1 METLLAYEVWLRL
14 SAFLGLLALFLS
26 WEGLAPKRERERTRR
41 ERWMSN
47 SGIIIIDSIALRLVF
62 PTAAIGAA
70 LWAAEVQFGLLYL
83 IPNLPAWLHVLVAIL
98 ILDFA
103 IWLQHLSFHH
113 VPWLWRLHRMHHSD
127 VDVDVTTAV
136 RFHPLEMLLSMLI
149 KMGVVVIFGA
159 PAVAVLLF
167 EVLLNGTSLFNHSN
181 IRLPQKADDV
191 LRWFLVTPDMHRIHH
206 SWHKEETNSN
216 FGFNL
221 PWWDKLFKT
230 YRSDPKDGHRGMVL
244 GLHEFR
250 EPARN
255 RLHALLLQPLSN
267 TAPSSRSEIA
277 AVKGSDTEK
286 MKANSKENS

>member
-1 METLLAYEVWLRL
+1 METLLSYEVWLRL

-26 WEGLAPKRERERTRR
+26 WEGLAPKRKRERTRR
-41 ERWMSN
+41 ERWVSN

-70 LWAAEVQFGLLYL
+70 LWAAEAQFGLFYL
-83 IPNLPAWLHVLVAIL
+83 IPNLPVWLHVIAAIL
-98 ILDFA
+98 VLDFA
-103 IWLQHLSFHH
+103 IWLQHLTFHH

-149 KMGVVVIFGA
+149 KMAVVVLFGA

-167 EVLLNGTSLFNHSN
+167 EVLLNGTSMFNHSN
-181 IRLPQKADDV
+181 IRLPQKVDKV
-191 LRWFLVTPDMHRIHH
+191 LRWFVVTPDMHRVHH

-221 PWWDKLFKT
+221 PWWDKLFNT
-230 YRSDPKDGHRGMVL
+230 YRGDPKDGHAGMVL

-250 EPARN
+250 ESTRN
-255 RLHALLLQPLSN
+255 RLHALLLQPFTSANARSAVTDKNN
-267 TAPSSRSEIA
+267 T
-277 AVKGSDTEK
+277 
-286 MKANSKENS
+286 NSKDKS

>member
-1 METLLAYEVWLRL
+1 METILSYEIWLRL

-26 WEGLAPKRERERTRR
+26 WEGLAPKRKLERKRK
-41 ERWMSN
+41 ERWISN

-70 LWAAEVQFGLLYL
+70 LWAAEMQFGLLYL
-83 IPNLPAWLHVLVAIL
+83 IPNLPAWLHVFIAFL

-103 IWLQHLSFHH
+103 IWLQHLVFHH

-136 RFHPLEMLLSMLI
+136 RFHPLEMLLSMVI
-149 KMGVVVIFGA
+149 KIGVVVAFGA

-167 EVLLNGTSLFNHSN
+167 EVLLNGTSMFNHSN
-181 IRLPQKADDV
+181 IRLPAKVDKFMRLFV
-191 LRWFLVTPDMHRIHH
+191 VTPDMHRVHH
-206 SWHKEETNSN
+206 SWHKRETNSN

-221 PWWDKLFKT
+221 PWWDRLFNT
-230 YRSDPKDGHRGMVL
+230 YRADPKDGHQSMVL

-255 RLHALLLQPLSN
+255 RLHSLLLQPFLRTPKN
-267 TAPSSRSEIA
+267 THSEQ
-277 AVKGSDTEK
+277 VHPHKNNVS
-286 MKANSKENS
+286 SKENS